1 MAEEATVTP
10 APAPL
15 GMWVFLASEV
25 MMFGGL
31 FMALAVMRW
40 RDAAAWKE
48 GSRHLHLWLGTVNTA
63 ILLVSSVAVAL
74 AVTAARRG
82 QRREAAWEL
91 GGAAGLGAV
100 FLAIK
105 VTEWRLEAG
114 EGLMLPRQPS
124 LRLFFDLYYVATGL
138 HALHLGLGVVIVASL
153 AFLIR
158 RNPIHAGAVEMG
170 GLYWHFV
177 DVVWIFLYPILYLA
191 ASR

>member
-1 MAEEATVTP
+1 MAEDAAVTP
-10 APAPL
+10 SPAPL

-31 FMALAVMRW
+31 FMALTVMRW
-40 RDAAAWKE
+40 RDTAAWKE
-48 GSRHLHLWLGTVNTA
+48 GSRHLHLWLGTANTA
-63 ILLVSSVAVAL
+63 ILLVSSVVVAL
-74 AVTAARRG
+74 AVAAARRG
-82 QRREAAWEL
+82 RRQEATWEL
-91 GGAAGLGAV
+91 GGAAALGLA

-105 VTEWRLEAG
+105 AAEWWMEAG
-114 EGLMLPRQPS
+114 EGLMLPQQPN

-138 HALHLGLGVVIVASL
+138 HALHLCVGVVIVTTL
-153 AFLIR
+153 AVLVR
-158 RNPIHAGAVEMG
+158 RSPGHVSAVELG